1 MKIIIAGGGIG
12 GLVTAISLRKAGFDP
27 FVFESVEEVRPLGV
41 GINLLPHAVRVLTNL
56 GLQEELGKIA
66 VETKE
71 LVYANRF
78 GQFFWEEPRGKFAGY
93 KWSQYSIHRGEF
105 QYLLWRIAEQ
115 ILGKDR
121 IFSGYHAVGFE
132 QDESSVRVRFL
143 DRKNEDRE
151 VEVSGD
157 ILVGADGIHSQI
169 RKLLY
174 PAEGG
179 VVFSGQVLYRG
190 TSKIKPYLSEASMAM
205 IGSMKQKMVVYPIGP
220 KLDEDGNQL
229 INWVANLRESDG
241 AQLTVRDWNRQVGK
255 EKLLELY
262 SDWTFDWLDVKEL
275 IATSESIYEFPM
287 SDRDPLDRWSFGRV
301 TLLGDAAHPMYPIG
315 SNGASQA
322 ILDAEALTDALLM
335 DQHVIS
341 ALGQYDQVRVPATA
355 QVVRQNR
362 EKGPDFIMDLM
373 EDRFPNGFSPSEIPQ
388 QELADIM
395 EGYKRIAGFDRESLN
410 KKS

>member
-1 MKIIIAGGGIG
+1 M
-12 GLVTAISLRKAGFDP
+12 VTAISLRKAGFDP

-93 KWSQYSIHRGEF
+93 KWPQYSIHRGEF

-143 DRKNEDRE
+143 DRKNGDRE
-151 VEVSGD
+151 VDIIGD

-335 DQHVIS
+335 DQQVIS
-341 ALGQYDQVRVPATA
+341 ALAQYDQVRVPATA